1 MNSTRKIVS
10 VLLCALMIC
19 SVFVPAVGAV
29 EKYSMGD
36 VDGNGRITASDAR
49 LALRASVNLE
59 KLYVKAIKAADVN
72 GDDDVTAADAR
83 TILRVSVGLESFGTV
98 PAVPSKMPVT
108 TAEICNFYKNGVDRI
123 KNGEAGYLKK
133 EWQIVDRI
141 NVGSSVVN
149 SAVESTLGN
158 FMTDE
163 KEVAEQV
170 NAKGSDEAKNRIAA
184 WTLTDLS
191 KVAAAKCEKNGN
203 NYKITIIM
211 KDEKNPERGK
221 SVLGQVTNAI
231 VYWDDLKYTLDE
243 DPSIQR
249 VLTSYENI
257 FIVYRGFTIEAEM
270 TPDGRFVSIDHTAD
284 VDINIGKA
292 IIMNSITIENKY
304 GHMWNYCKYFDFKY

>member
-1 MNSTRKIVS
+1 MNSIRKIVS

-83 TILRVSVGLESFGTV
+83 TILRVSVGLESFGNLPV
-98 PAVPSKMPVT
+98 VSGKMPVT

-141 NVGSSVVN
+141 NVGNSAVN
-149 SAVESTLGN
+149 SAVESALGN
-158 FMTDE
+158 FLTDE
-163 KEVAEQV
+163 KDVAEQV

-191 KVAAAKCEKNGN
+191 KVAWATCVADGS
-203 NYKITIIM
+203 NYKITITM
-211 KDEKNPERGK
+211 MDEDTPKK
-221 SVLGQVTNAI
+221 SDSFLGQVTNSI
-231 VYWDDLKYTLDE
+231 LYWEDIDDT
-243 DPSIQR
+243 
-249 VLTSYENI
+249 YENDSTVNKLI
-257 FIVYRGFTIEAEM
+257 TSFADIHVIYKGYKIEAVM
-270 TPDGRFVSIDHTAD
+270 TPDGKFVSIDHTAD
-284 VDINIGKA
+284 VDIIIGEAKILNITVRDKSA
-292 IIMNSITIENKY
+292 
-304 GHMWNYCKYFDFKY
+304 HMWNYCKFYDFVY